1 MANKFKAGD
10 LFPSITLPTL
20 NGETVS
26 IGQPQGDLD
35 WKMVVV
41 YRGKHC
47 PLCTR
52 YLNQIESLKSEFNA
66 LGVDII
72 AVSADS
78 EAQAQTHKQ
87 ELDVSFPIAYGMTI
101 EQMQQLG
108 LYLSL
113 IHI

>member
-1 MANKFKAGD
+1 MTNKFKAGD
-10 LFPSITLPTL
+10 LFPAITLPTL

-52 YLNQIESLKSEFNA
+52 YLKQMEKLKPELNA

-78 EAQAQTHKQ
+78 EAQAQAHMQGLEVT
-87 ELDVSFPIAYGMTI
+87 FPVAYGMAI
-101 EQMQQLG
+101 EQIPR
-108 LYLSL
+108 SL
-113 IHI
+113 RFCGNTN